1 MNYEIKYHLTNNS
14 IQSNNHLY
22 IYDFG
27 NIKGFLYDNEFKL
40 FKILNKDF
48 KENIYIENCIL
59 TEQIPLKVLSI
70 EKYSCK
76 YENNRYLT
84 ANFTIIVNPYFQPS
98 PPSPL
103 PLLPQPVSQP
113 LHKSPRDKKENLKKN
128 EASPSRGD
136 EKIQQGLKFQ
146 QSLIQSPKN
155 QWMSLEQIMKHSF
168 PLVPQQSSLQQIQV
182 NQSSHSLN
190 KKSYQH
196 LRQPQN
202 RVQKS
207 FQDSSS
213 QNSSQVQNQV
223 LV

>member
-48 KENIYIENCIL
+48 KENIYTENCIYA
-59 TEQIPLKVLSI
+59 EQIPLKVISI

-76 YENNRYLT
+76 YENSIYLT
-84 ANFTIIVNPYFQPS
+84 PNFTIIINPYFQPS
-98 PPSPL
+98 P
-103 PLLPQPVSQP
+103 QPVSPP

-128 EASPSRGD
+128 EASPSQGD

-155 QWMSLEQIMKHSF
+155 QWMSLEQIMKHSL
-168 PLVPQQSSLQQIQV
+168 PLVPPQSSLQQTQV

-190 KKSYQH
+190 KKSYRH
-196 LRQPQN
+196 LRQPQK

-207 FQDSSS
+207 FQGSNS